1 MTFPSRSLRR
11 WVALAVGGVLP
22 VLSVAVP
29 LLDSGHPN
37 HAVVLEGDHDA
48 SARSIPHDHTICLQ
62 YASNLSEPS
71 TPAAPLVVAALV
83 APAWVWSDQ
92 GIVPF
97 FPSLPDSRAP
107 PLL

>member
-22 VLSVAVP
+22 ILSVAVP
-29 LLDSGHPN
+29 LLDSGHPL
-37 HAVVLEGDHDA
+37 HAVVLEGEHDA

-71 TPAAPLVVAALV
+71 AATVPVAVAVSIAL
-83 APAWVWSDQ
+83 AWSWSDQ
-92 GIVPF
+92 GVAPP